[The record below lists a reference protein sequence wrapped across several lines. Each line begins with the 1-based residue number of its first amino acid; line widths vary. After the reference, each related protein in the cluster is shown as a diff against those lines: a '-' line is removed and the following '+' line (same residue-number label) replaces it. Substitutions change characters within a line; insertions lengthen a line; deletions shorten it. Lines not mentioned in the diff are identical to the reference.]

1 MKHSEPK
8 ASLVSKIIIGA
19 TPTPETEQQLRMA
32 RGLAPD
38 VELSMS
44 VFEVKVDNTIR
55 YACWAGG
62 ELLADPAGIG
72 GIMPHLT
79 PTGQGACEAL
89 MRLPYLYGPD
99 GKFLYTLVFHGIMVG
114 KTPLRDKVI
123 SAFRMTADV
132 NAVIC
137 FVGDL
142 AIELDGKM
150 GPTFN
155 VKDAVPIGEI
165 AGMRRPGEGRKP

>member
-1 MKHSEPK
+1 MTNI
-8 ASLVSKIIIGA
+8 ASKIIIGA
-19 TPTPETEQQLRMA
+19 TPTPETEQALRVA
-32 RGLAPD
+32 HGLAPD
-38 VELSMS
+38 VEATMQ
-44 VFEVKVDNTIR
+44 VFEVEIDNTIR

-62 ELLADPAGIG
+62 DLIADPAGIG
-72 GIMPHLT
+72 GPMPHLT
-79 PTGQGACEAL
+79 PIGQGACEAL

-99 GKFLYTLVFHGIMVG
+99 GEFLYTLVFHGIRLG

-123 SAFRMTADV
+123 SAFRMSADV

-142 AIELDGKM
+142 AKELDGKM

-155 VKDAVPIGEI
+155 VVDAVPIGEI
-165 AGMRRPGEGRKP
+165 AGMRRPGDR